1 MVDSFT
7 IFPAL
12 DLRGGRVVRLTQGE
26 PNRQTTYIDNP
37 HQWAERWKD
46 EGADWLHVV
55 NLDGAF
61 GQDTFLTMQALETI
75 LDVGLKVEF
84 GGGLRDQASIASVLS
99 MGVKRVFLGTAAI
112 LDPVLVDWAIAKY
125 GPETIAGDIA
135 VRAGKVAIQGWQES
149 TYFSHV
155 EVGRRLNN
163 HGITWCV
170 LTDVR
175 RDGTASG
182 VNVEY
187 AIELQNTTGLRVVAS
202 GGVSS
207 LEDVGSVR
215 KAGLA
220 GVIIGRALYEGKLT
234 IRECLKLPEEI

>member
-1 MVDSFT
+1 MVVRFE
-7 IFPAL
+7 IIPAI
-12 DLRGGRVVRLTQGE
+12 DLRGGKVVRLCQGD
-26 PNRQTTYIDNP
+26 PACQTTYADDP
-37 HQWAERWKD
+37 RQWAERWKN
-46 EGADWLHVV
+46 EGAEWLHVV

-61 GQDTFLTMQALETI
+61 DQDTYLNMQALEII
-75 LDVGLKVEF
+75 LDVGLKVEY
-84 GGGLRDQASIASVLS
+84 GGGLRHKALITSVLS

-112 LDPVLVDWAIAKY
+112 LDPVLMDWAISKY
-125 GPETIAGDIA
+125 GPDCIAGDIA

-149 TYFSHV
+149 TSFTQA
-155 EVGRRLNN
+155 EVGKQLYD

-175 RDGTASG
+175 RDGAGSG
-182 VNVEY
+182 VNIES
-187 AIELQNTTGLRVVAS
+187 AIELQNTTGLHVIAS

-207 LEDVGSVR
+207 LADVASVR

-234 IRECLKLPEEI
+234 IRDCLKLLRK